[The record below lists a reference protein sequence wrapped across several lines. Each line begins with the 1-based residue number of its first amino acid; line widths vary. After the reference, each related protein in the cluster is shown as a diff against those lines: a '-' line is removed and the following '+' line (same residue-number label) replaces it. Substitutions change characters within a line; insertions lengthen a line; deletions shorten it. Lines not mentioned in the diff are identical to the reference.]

1 MSPNVHPIR
10 AVLIAAALLLA
21 AASLASASATL
32 LLEEPYGHMGF
43 FTGTGH
49 AAVYLSNVCANNDDP
64 RVLRPCAGGE
74 TGVVLSRYDGVA
86 GYDWLAIPLI
96 PYLYAVDRPADIPL
110 FADAKMVA
118 FLRDSY
124 RRKHLENIVPDNADR
139 TTPAGNW
146 YQLIGSSY
154 DRTIYGFEI
163 DTTPEQDAALIR
175 HLNSSPNQSHFHL
188 LTRNCAD
195 FAKDIINFY
204 YPKSLHRSVVADVGI
219 TTPKQISKLLAR
231 YEARHP
237 SLAASRLVI
246 AQVPGSMPRSSN
258 PKGVVESFLK
268 SKKYIVPSAI
278 ASPIFAGCV
287 VAVYVGTGAG
297 RFQPD
302 QDALVFNPGSNPE
315 PPIARKDRK
324 AYEREFKQLLAETDP
339 AAKQQGPEKAWEHL
353 QSKARTGFDD
363 QQAPVLQMHV
373 GEQQVSLGVSA
384 GNIFNGTAPPQL
396 VQQIIEARLQ
406 SELHHAPPK
415 GLSQQAITRDWTLLQ
430 QTMSRQATLR
440 ESTLASAQ
448 LTSPQPASA
457 QPASQVSAQQVS
469 AQQASA
475 QQVPAT
481 QVSATDE
488 SEPSDSSSAS
498 APATSDLDQRHFD
511 GP

>member
-1 MSPNVHPIR
+1 MLV
-10 AVLIAAALLLA
+10 
-21 AASLASASATL
+21 
-32 LLEEPYGHMGF
+32 
-43 FTGTGH
+43 
-49 AAVYLSNVCANNDDP
+49 
-64 RVLRPCAGGE
+64 
-74 TGVVLSRYDGVA
+74 
-86 GYDWLAIPLI
+86 
-96 PYLYAVDRPADIPL
+96 
-110 FADAKMVA
+110 
-118 FLRDSY
+118 
-124 RRKHLENIVPDNADR
+124 
-139 TTPAGNW
+139 
-146 YQLIGSSY
+146 
-154 DRTIYGFEI
+154 
-163 DTTPEQDAALIR
+163 
-175 HLNSSPNQSHFHL
+175 
-188 LTRNCAD
+188 
-195 FAKDIINFY
+195 
-204 YPKSLHRSVVADVGI
+204 
-219 TTPKQISKLLAR
+219 R

-430 QTMSRQATLR
+430 QTMSRQARTSQSQSDRNIHRERTLSGLPVAGDHIHTGQPIHAGCPILR
-440 ESTLASAQ
+440 ARCEGGVLPRTAPWAFRSTP
-448 LTSPQPASA
+448 PQSNKL
-457 QPASQVSAQQVS
+457 S
-469 AQQASA
+469 
-475 QQVPAT
+475 
-481 QVSATDE
+481 
-488 SEPSDSSSAS
+488 
-498 APATSDLDQRHFD
+498 
-511 GP
+511 